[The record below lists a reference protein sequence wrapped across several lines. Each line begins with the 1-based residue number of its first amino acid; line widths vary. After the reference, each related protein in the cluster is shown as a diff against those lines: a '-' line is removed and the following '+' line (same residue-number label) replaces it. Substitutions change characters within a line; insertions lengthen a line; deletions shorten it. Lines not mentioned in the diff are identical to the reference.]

1 MSTSSL
7 RLDDSL
13 RARIAQ
19 VARATEQTP
28 HSFMVQAL
36 AEKVDEAEWK
46 LAVQQEAHRRDQA
59 LVAGEP
65 GVEWHEMKSWLQQ
78 RLDTGNKK
86 SSAPKRR
93 K

>member
-1 MSTSSL
+1 MTTSSL

-13 RARIAQ
+13 RARIAH

-46 LAVQQEAHRRDQA
+46 LGIQQEALRRDQA
-59 LVAGEP
+59 MVAGEP
-65 GVEWHEMKSWLQQ
+65 AVEWHEMKSWLQQ
-78 RLDTGNKK
+78 RLDTSNKK
-86 SSAPKRR
+86 SPAPKRR

>member
-1 MSTSSL
+1 MTTSSL
-7 RLDDSL
+7 RLDESL

-19 VARATEQTP
+19 LARATEQTP

-46 LAVQQEAHRRDQA
+46 LGVQQEALQRDQA
-59 LVAGEP
+59 LGAGEP
-65 GVEWHEMKSWLQQ
+65 AVEWHEMKSWLQQ
-78 RLDTGNKK
+78 RLAAGNKK
-86 SSAPKRR
+86 SPAPKRR

>member
-1 MSTSSL
+1 MPTSTL

-13 RARIAQ
+13 RERIAL

-46 LAVQQEAHRRDQA
+46 LGIQQEAYLRDQA
-59 LVAGEP
+59 LMAGEP
-65 GVEWHEMKSWLQQ
+65 AVEWHEMKSWLQQ
-78 RLDTGNKK
+78 RLESGKKK
-86 SSAPKRR
+86 SLPLKRR

>member
-1 MSTSSL
+1 MTTSSL

-13 RARIAQ
+13 RARIAH

-46 LAVQQEAHRRDQA
+46 LGIQQEALRPDQA
-59 LVAGEP
+59 MVAGEP
-65 GVEWHEMKSWLQQ
+65 AVEWHEMKSWLQQ
-78 RLDTGNKK
+78 RLDTGKKK
-86 SSAPKRR
+86 SPASKRR